1 MKTQKTKI
9 IATVG
14 PSCST
19 KLILQSLVNAGVDC
33 FRVNLS
39 HGTMEEKGNFFDL
52 VKSVETQTG
61 ERPAILADLSGPKI
75 RVNGL
80 KSSIDLS
87 KKDIVKISNEEQGE
101 GIIPVSDVVR
111 FQSVSKGAK
120 ILIND
125 GLVTLTVKE
134 YVSNRTLVCETV
146 IPGKVED
153 RKGVNFPGI
162 DLDVPPLTKQDELD
176 LKLSLEKGADWIALS
191 FVRSASDYELVKAK
205 VEEQGFRTPIMAKIE
220 KWEAVVNLDSII
232 KTFDAVMVARG
243 DLGVEL
249 PLERVPLI
257 QKDVITKASQASK
270 PVIIATQILDSMIK
284 RPVPTRAEVS
294 DIANAILDGADTLM
308 VTGETAAGKHPEKVI
323 KVLNRVIKETESA
336 IDYEEFYIEPDS
348 ENINTARAISHAAC
362 SVAQDQ
368 GIKILVTMTHSGST
382 ARMAARYRPNARI
395 IAMTP
400 KKETCRQLSIVWGVS
415 SILVDKYSSSNE
427 IPDLANKVLNSKKLL
442 KKDEKYVITGGVPV
456 GVAGTT
462 NFLSVSEVK

>member
-1 MKTQKTKI
+1 MKSQKTKI

-14 PSCST
+14 PSCSN
-19 KLILQSLVNAGVDC
+19 KHVLQSLINAGVDC

-39 HGTMEEKGNFFDL
+39 HGTMEEKESFFDL

-80 KSSIDLS
+80 VATINLTKGET
-87 KKDIVKISNEEQGE
+87 VKISNEEKGK
-101 GIIPVSDVVR
+101 GVIPVSDVVR
-111 FQSVSKGAK
+111 FQSVNEGAK

-125 GLVTLTVKE
+125 GLVTLKVKE
-134 YVSNRTLVCETV
+134 HVSNRTLICETV

-191 FVRSASDYELVKAK
+191 FVRSASDYDLVKSK
-205 VEEQGFRTPIMAKIE
+205 VEEQGCSTPIMAKIE

-257 QKDVITKASQASK
+257 QKDVILKASQASK

-336 IDYEEFYIEPDS
+336 IDYKEFYIEPDS

-362 SVAQDQ
+362 SVAKDQ

-382 ARMAARYRPNARI
+382 ARMTARYRPNARI

-427 IPDLANKVLNSKKLL
+427 IPDLANYVLNNKKLL
-442 KKDEKYVITGGVPV
+442 KKNEKYVITGGVPV

>member
-19 KLILQSLVNAGVDC
+19 QPVLQSLVNAGVDC

-52 VKSVETQTG
+52 VKSVKTKTG

-80 KSSIDLS
+80 KDIINLS
-87 KKDIVKISNEEQGE
+87 KGDIVKISNEEKGE
-101 GIIPVSDVVR
+101 GVIPVSNVVR
-111 FQSVSKGAK
+111 FQSVNQGAK

-125 GLVTLTVKE
+125 GLVTLKVKE
-134 YVSNRTLVCETV
+134 HVSNRTLICETL
-146 IPGKVED
+146 ISGKVED

-191 FVRSASDYELVKAK
+191 FVRSASDYDLVKAK
-205 VEEQGFRTPIMAKIE
+205 VKEQGFLTPIMAKIE

-232 KTFDAVMVARG
+232 NTFDAVMVARG

-257 QKDVITKASQASK
+257 QKDVIAKASQASK
-270 PVIIATQILDSMIK
+270 PVIIATQILDSMTE

-294 DIANAILDGADTLM
+294 DIANAILDGADSLM

-323 KVLNRVIKETESA
+323 KVLNRVIKETESS
-336 IDYEEFYIEPDS
+336 IDYKEFYIEPDS
-348 ENINTARAISHAAC
+348 QNIDTAQAISHAAC
-362 SVAQDQ
+362 SVVQDQ

-400 KKETCRQLSIVWGVS
+400 KKTTCRQLSIVWGVS

-427 IPDLANKVLNSKKLL
+427 IPDLANKVLKRKKLL
-442 KKDEKYVITGGVPV
+442 KKNEKYVITGGVPV
-456 GVAGTT
+456 GIAGTT
-462 NFLSVSEVK
+462 NFLSVS

>member
-19 KLILQSLVNAGVDC
+19 QPVLQSLVNAGVDC

-52 VKSVETQTG
+52 VKSVKTKTG

-80 KSSIDLS
+80 KDIINLS
-87 KKDIVKISNEEQGE
+87 KGDIVKISNEEKGE
-101 GIIPVSDVVR
+101 GVIPVSNVVR
-111 FQSVSKGAK
+111 FQSVNQGAK

-125 GLVTLTVKE
+125 GLVTLKVKE
-134 YVSNRTLVCETV
+134 HVSNRTLICETL
-146 IPGKVED
+146 ISGKVED

-191 FVRSASDYELVKAK
+191 FVRSASDYDLVKAK
-205 VEEQGFRTPIMAKIE
+205 VKEQGFLTPIMAKIE

-232 KTFDAVMVARG
+232 NTFDAVMVARG

-257 QKDVITKASQASK
+257 QKDVIAKASQASK
-270 PVIIATQILDSMIK
+270 PVIIATQILDSMTE

-323 KVLNRVIKETESA
+323 KVLNRVIKETESS
-336 IDYEEFYIEPDS
+336 IDYKEFYIEPDS
-348 ENINTARAISHAAC
+348 QNIDTAQAISHAAC

-400 KKETCRQLSIVWGVS
+400 KKTTCRQLSIVWGVS
-415 SILVDKYSSSNE
+415 SILVDKYTSSNE

-456 GVAGTT
+456 GIAGTT
-462 NFLSVSEVK
+462 NFLSVSEIK

>member
-19 KLILQSLVNAGVDC
+19 KLILQSLVKAGVDC

-39 HGTMEEKGNFFDL
+39 HGTMEEKEDFFEL
-52 VKSVETQTG
+52 IKNIETKTG

-80 KSSIDLS
+80 KTAIYLS
-87 KKDIVKISNEEQGE
+87 KGDIIKISNEEKGDS
-101 GIIPVSDVVR
+101 IIPVSDVVR
-111 FQSVSKGAK
+111 FQSVNEGAK

-125 GLVTLTVKE
+125 GLVTLTVIE
-134 YVSNRTLVCETV
+134 HLSNRTLVCRTV
-146 IPGKVED
+146 IAGKVED

-162 DLDVPPLTKQDELD
+162 DLDVPPLTHQDEQD

-191 FVRSASDYELVKAK
+191 FVRSASDYNLIKSK
-205 VEEQGFRTPIMAKIE
+205 VEKLGYTTPIMAKIE
-220 KWEAVVNLDSII
+220 KWEAVENLDSII
-232 KTFDAVMVARG
+232 NTFDAVMVARG

-257 QKDVITKASQASK
+257 QKDVIKKASQTGK
-270 PVIIATQILDSMIK
+270 PVVIATQILDSMTE

-323 KVLNRVIKETESA
+323 KVLNRVIKETEFS
-336 IDYEEFYIEPDS
+336 INYEEFYIEPDS

-362 SVAQDQ
+362 SVVHDQ

-382 ARMAARYRPNARI
+382 ARMAARYRPAARI

-415 SILVDKYSSSNE
+415 SILVKKYSSSNE
-427 IPDLANKVLNSKKLL
+427 IPDLSNNVLNNKKLL

-462 NFLSVSEVK
+462 NFLSVSAIK

>member
-1 MKTQKTKI
+1 MKKQKTKI

-19 KLILQSLVNAGVDC
+19 QPVLQSLVNAGVDC

-52 VKSVETQTG
+52 VKSVKTKTG

-80 KSSIDLS
+80 KDIINLS
-87 KKDIVKISNEEQGE
+87 KGDIVKISNEEKGE
-101 GIIPVSDVVR
+101 GVIPVSNVVR
-111 FQSVSKGAK
+111 FQSVNQGAK

-125 GLVTLTVKE
+125 GLVTLKVKE
-134 YVSNRTLVCETV
+134 HVSNRTLICETL
-146 IPGKVED
+146 ISGKVED

-191 FVRSASDYELVKAK
+191 FVRSASDYDLVKAK
-205 VEEQGFRTPIMAKIE
+205 VKEQGFLTPIMAKIE

-232 KTFDAVMVARG
+232 NTFDAVMVARG

-257 QKDVITKASQASK
+257 QKDVIAKASQASK
-270 PVIIATQILDSMIK
+270 PVIIATQILDSMTE

-323 KVLNRVIKETESA
+323 KVLNRVIKETESS
-336 IDYEEFYIEPDS
+336 IDYKEFYIEPDS
-348 ENINTARAISHAAC
+348 QNIDTAQAISHAAC

-400 KKETCRQLSIVWGVS
+400 KKTTCRQLSIVWGVS

-427 IPDLANKVLNSKKLL
+427 IPDLANKVLKSKKLL
-442 KKDEKYVITGGVPV
+442 KKNEKYVITGGVPV
-456 GVAGTT
+456 GIAGTT
-462 NFLSVSEVK
+462 NFLSVSEIK

>member
-19 KLILQSLVNAGVDC
+19 QPVLQSLVNAGVDC

-52 VKSVETQTG
+52 VKSVKTKTG

-80 KSSIDLS
+80 KDFINLS
-87 KKDIVKISNEEQGE
+87 KGDIVRISNEEKGE
-101 GIIPVSDVVR
+101 GVIPVSNVVR
-111 FQSVSKGAK
+111 FQSVNQGAK

-125 GLVTLTVKE
+125 GLVTLKVKE
-134 YVSNRTLVCETV
+134 HVSNRTLICETL
-146 IPGKVED
+146 ISGKVED

-191 FVRSASDYELVKAK
+191 FVRSASDYDLVKAK
-205 VEEQGFRTPIMAKIE
+205 VKEQGFLTPIMAKIE

-232 KTFDAVMVARG
+232 NTFDAVMVARG

-257 QKDVITKASQASK
+257 QKDVIAKASQASK
-270 PVIIATQILDSMIK
+270 PVIIATQILDSMTE

-323 KVLNRVIKETESA
+323 KVLNRVIKETESS
-336 IDYEEFYIEPDS
+336 IDYKEFYIEPDS
-348 ENINTARAISHAAC
+348 QNIDTAQAISHAAC

-400 KKETCRQLSIVWGVS
+400 KKTTCRQLSIVWGVS

-427 IPDLANKVLNSKKLL
+427 IPDLANKVLKSKKLL
-442 KKDEKYVITGGVPV
+442 KKNEKYVITGGVPV
-456 GVAGTT
+456 GIAGTT
-462 NFLSVSEVK
+462 NFLSVSEIK

>member
-19 KLILQSLVNAGVDC
+19 QPVLQSLVNAGVDC

-52 VKSVETQTG
+52 VKSVKTKTG

-80 KSSIDLS
+80 KDFINLS
-87 KKDIVKISNEEQGE
+87 KGDIVKISNEEKGE
-101 GIIPVSDVVR
+101 GVIPVSNVVR
-111 FQSVSKGAK
+111 FQSVNQGAK

-125 GLVTLTVKE
+125 GLVTLKVKE
-134 YVSNRTLVCETV
+134 HVSNKTLICETL
-146 IPGKVED
+146 ISGKVED

-191 FVRSASDYELVKAK
+191 FVRSASDYDLVKAK
-205 VEEQGFRTPIMAKIE
+205 VKEQGFLTPIMAKIE

-232 KTFDAVMVARG
+232 NTFDAVMVARG

-257 QKDVITKASQASK
+257 QKDVIAKASQASK
-270 PVIIATQILDSMIK
+270 PVIIATQILDSMTE

-294 DIANAILDGADTLM
+294 DIANAILDGADSLM

-323 KVLNRVIKETESA
+323 KVLNRVIKETESS
-336 IDYEEFYIEPDS
+336 IDYKEFYIEPDS
-348 ENINTARAISHAAC
+348 QNIDTAQAISHAAC

-400 KKETCRQLSIVWGVS
+400 KKTTCRQLSIVWGVS

-427 IPDLANKVLNSKKLL
+427 IPDLANKVLKSKKLL
-442 KKDEKYVITGGVPV
+442 KKNEKYVITGGVPV
-456 GVAGTT
+456 GIAGTT
-462 NFLSVSEVK
+462 NFLSVSEIK

>member
-19 KLILQSLVNAGVDC
+19 QPVLQSLVNAGVDC

-52 VKSVETQTG
+52 VKSVKTKTG

-80 KSSIDLS
+80 KDFINLS
-87 KKDIVKISNEEQGE
+87 KGDIVKISNEEKGE
-101 GIIPVSDVVR
+101 GVIPVSNVVR
-111 FQSVSKGAK
+111 FQSVNQGAK

-125 GLVTLTVKE
+125 GLVTLKVKE
-134 YVSNRTLVCETV
+134 HVSNKTLICETL
-146 IPGKVED
+146 ISGKVED

-191 FVRSASDYELVKAK
+191 FVRSASDYDLVKAK
-205 VEEQGFRTPIMAKIE
+205 VKEQGFLTPIMAKIE

-232 KTFDAVMVARG
+232 NTFDAVMVARG

-257 QKDVITKASQASK
+257 QKDVIAKASQASK
-270 PVIIATQILDSMIK
+270 PVIIATQILDSMTE

-323 KVLNRVIKETESA
+323 KVLNRVIKETESS
-336 IDYEEFYIEPDS
+336 IDYKEFYIEPDS
-348 ENINTARAISHAAC
+348 QNIDTAQAISHAAC

-400 KKETCRQLSIVWGVS
+400 KKTTCRQLSIVWGVS

-427 IPDLANKVLNSKKLL
+427 IPDLANKVLKSKKLL
-442 KKDEKYVITGGVPV
+442 KKNEKYVITGGVPV
-456 GVAGTT
+456 GIAGTT
-462 NFLSVSEVK
+462 NFLSVSEIK